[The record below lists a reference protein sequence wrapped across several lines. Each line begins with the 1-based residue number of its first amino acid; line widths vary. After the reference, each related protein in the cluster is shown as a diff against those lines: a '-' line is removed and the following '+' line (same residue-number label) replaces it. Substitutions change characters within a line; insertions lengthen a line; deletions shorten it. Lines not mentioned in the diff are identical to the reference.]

1 MSGFES
7 LLQKFGPSE
16 DEWAELPPPSIT
28 TGGLEAFIQRHAN
41 VSESYWFYNHTVE
54 LRFDKEAWVYYL
66 IDPVLGNMEAQNG
79 VTGITKIINISDR
92 LVPWSAKVMGA
103 KILRLMPTEMV
114 NGVIR
119 IKPLT
124 FEEFTVIVMEAKSA
138 HKDKLDEASDTG
150 GLAHTCLEES
160 IRYAIQ
166 NDPEKKVR
174 QLINLPS
181 DDRAVIAANS
191 AKVWMDTH
199 NVRWRETERKVYSKK
214 YKAAGTMDGLCLVDS
229 CTDEACCRVP
239 FKDHLSIADWKS
251 SNYLSI
257 SYLFQTAA
265 YEAFYE
271 EEMEVDVEDR
281 WVLRLGKSE
290 EEAGKFEPWHL
301 TAEDFAEDFAG
312 YLACLSLS
320 NLVDSV
326 EERMKKAKGT
336 IRAIKKVQKETA
348 KALAKEQAKLQKAM
362 DKAAAKIAKEA
373 EKVRVK
379 AEAKAA
385 REVLKKEKLCTSISS
400 LKKDST
406 PLDTTVPPPV
416 CETLSSS
423 PSLTTEEWKKPHTE
437 STSSTVETKYEE
449 APPVKFN
456 IPMEG

>member
-1 MSGFES
+1 VSGFES
-7 LLQKFGPSE
+7 LLQKFGGVPE
-16 DEWAELPPPSIT
+16 DSTELPPSST
-28 TGGLEAFIQRHAN
+28 SGSLEQFIQRHAK
-41 VSESYWFYNHTVE
+41 VTESYWFYNHTVE
-54 LRFDKEAWVYYL
+54 LRFSLEEWTYYL
-66 IDPVLGNMEAQNG
+66 VCELGNLEAQNG
-79 VTGITKIINISDR
+79 VTGITKIIDKSDR
-92 LVPWSAKVMGA
+92 LVPWSAKVMGL
-103 KILRLMPTEMV
+103 KMLRLMPTEMV

-150 GLAHTCLEES
+150 GLAHKCLEES

-181 DDRAVIAANS
+181 DDRAVNAANS
-191 AKVWMDTH
+191 GKAWMDAH
-199 NVRWRETERKVYSKK
+199 NVRWIETERKVYSRKHK
-214 YKAAGTMDGLCLVDS
+214 YAGTMDGLCLVDS
-229 CTDEACCRVP
+229 CTDKACCA
-239 FKDHLSIADWKS
+239 FQFTNHLSIADWKS

-265 YEAFYE
+265 YENAYE
-271 EEMEVDVEDR
+271 EEMEVDVVDR

-301 TAEDFAEDFAG
+301 TAEDYAEDFAG

-326 EERMKKAKGT
+326 EERMKQAKGR
-336 IRAIKKVQKETA
+336 IRAVKKVQKETM
-348 KALAKEQAKLQKAM
+348 KALQKEQEKLQKAM
-362 DKAAAKIAKEA
+362 DKAETKVAKEA

-385 REVLKKEKLCTSISS
+385 RERLKAEKKSAIL
-400 LKKDST
+400 
-406 PLDTTVPPPV
+406 
-416 CETLSSS
+416 
-423 PSLTTEEWKKPHTE
+423 
-437 STSSTVETKYEE
+437 VEVE
-449 APPVKFN
+449 APCKL
-456 IPMEG
+456 PME